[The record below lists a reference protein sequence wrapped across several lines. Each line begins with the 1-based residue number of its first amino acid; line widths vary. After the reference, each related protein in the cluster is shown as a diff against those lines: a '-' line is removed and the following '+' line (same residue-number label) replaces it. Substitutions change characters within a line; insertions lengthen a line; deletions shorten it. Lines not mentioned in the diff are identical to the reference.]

1 MEKINT
7 ALILCAGYGKRLNP
21 LTLNK
26 PKPLLE
32 VKDISLLENTINF
45 INDFGI
51 KNILINTFYLKEQI
65 KEFINK
71 KNFNCKINI
80 IDDGK
85 SILDTGGGILNLIK
99 KSDNENFFVFN
110 PDTLWSKEYI
120 EVIRKMENFYFE
132 NKIQNILLV
141 VNKSNSFDKKLKGDF
156 NLDAKNILNYKEKI
170 FIYTGCQIINKNVFS
185 KVNEKSFSI
194 FEIWNQLTNEN
205 KLYGFESLNDF
216 IHITDI
222 EIFNKLSKNYLIFSS
237 FLIQIF
243 CIY

>member
-21 LTLNK
+21 LTLK
-26 PKPLLE
+26 VPKPLLKL
-32 VKDISLLENTINF
+32 KDISLLENTINF
-45 INDFGI
+45 INDLGV

-71 KNFNCKINI
+71 KNFNCKINVV
-80 IDDGK
+80 DDGN

-99 KSDNENFFVFN
+99 KSDNDNFFVFN
-110 PDTLWSKEYI
+110 PDTIWTKEYI
-120 EVIRKMENFYFE
+120 EVIRKMEVFYLK

-141 VNKSNSFDKKLKGDF
+141 VNKSKSFDKKLKGDF
-156 NLDAKNILNYKEKI
+156 NLNSKNILNYQEKA

-185 KVNEKSFSI
+185 KIDQNSFSI
-194 FEIWNQLTNEN
+194 IEIWNQLIDEN

-216 IHITDI
+216 IHVTDL
-222 EIFNKLSKNYLIFSS
+222 EIFNKLSKN
-237 FLIQIF
+237 
-243 CIY
+243 

>member
-1 MEKINT
+1 MEKIDT

-21 LTLNK
+21 LTLK
-26 PKPLLE
+26 VPKPLLKL
-32 VKDISLLENTINF
+32 KDISLLENTVNF
-45 INDFGI
+45 INDLGI

-71 KNFNCKINI
+71 KNFNCKINVV
-80 IDDGK
+80 DDGN

-110 PDTLWSKEYI
+110 PDTMWSKEYI
-120 EVIRKMENFYFE
+120 EVIKKMEIFYLK

-141 VNKSNSFDKKLKGDF
+141 VNKSKSFDKKLKGDF
-156 NLDAKNILNYKEKI
+156 NLNSKNILNYQEKA

-185 KVNEKSFSI
+185 IIDQNSFSI
-194 FEIWNQLTNEN
+194 IKIWNQLIDEN

-216 IHITDI
+216 IHVTDI
-222 EIFNKLSKNYLIFSS
+222 EIFNKLSKN
-237 FLIQIF
+237 
-243 CIY
+243 

>member
-1 MEKINT
+1 MEKIDT

-21 LTLNK
+21 LTLK
-26 PKPLLE
+26 APKPLL
-32 VKDISLLENTINF
+32 KLKNISLLENTINF

-80 IDDGK
+80 IDDGN

-99 KSDNENFFVFN
+99 KSDNNNFFVFN
-110 PDTLWSKEYI
+110 PDTIWSKEYI
-120 EVIRKMENFYFE
+120 KVIRKMEVFYLK

-141 VNKSNSFDKKLKGDF
+141 VNKSKSFDKKLKGDF
-156 NLDAKNILNYKEKI
+156 NLNSKNILNYQEKN

-185 KVNEKSFSI
+185 IIDKNSFSI
-194 FEIWNQLTNEN
+194 IEIWNQLIDKN

-216 IHITDI
+216 IHVTDI
-222 EIFNKLSKNYLIFSS
+222 EIFDKLSKN
-237 FLIQIF
+237 
-243 CIY
+243 

>member
-21 LTLNK
+21 LTLK
-26 PKPLLE
+26 VPKPLLKL
-32 VKDISLLENTINF
+32 KDISLLENTINF
-45 INDFGI
+45 INDLGV

-71 KNFNCKINI
+71 KNFNCKINVV
-80 IDDGK
+80 DDGN

-99 KSDNENFFVFN
+99 KSDNDNFFVFN
-110 PDTLWSKEYI
+110 PDTIWSKEYI
-120 EVIRKMENFYFE
+120 EVIRKMEVFYLK

-141 VNKSNSFDKKLKGDF
+141 VNKSKSFDKKLKGDF
-156 NLDAKNILNYKEKI
+156 NLNSKNILNYQEKA

-185 KVNEKSFSI
+185 KIDQNSFSI
-194 FEIWNQLTNEN
+194 IEIWNQLIDEN

-216 IHITDI
+216 IHVTDI
-222 EIFNKLSKNYLIFSS
+222 EIFNKLSKN
-237 FLIQIF
+237 
-243 CIY
+243 

>member
-26 PKPLLE
+26 PKPLLK
-32 VKDISLLENTINF
+32 VKDISLLENTINL

-71 KNFNCKINI
+71 KNFNCKIKI
-80 IDDGK
+80 IEDGD

-99 KSDNENFFVFN
+99 KSENENFFVFN
-110 PDTLWSKEYI
+110 PDTIWSKEYI
-120 EVIRKMENFYFE
+120 EIIGKMESFYFK

-141 VNKSNSFDKKLKGDF
+141 VKKSNSFDKKLKGDF
-156 NLDAKNILNYKEKI
+156 NLDSKNILNFKDKN

-185 KVNEKSFSI
+185 LVDKNSFSVI
-194 FEIWNQLTNEN
+194 EIWNQLIKEN
-205 KLYGFESLNDF
+205 KLYGFESLNDL
-216 IHITDI
+216 IHVTDI
-222 EIFNKLSKNYLIFSS
+222 EIFNKLSKN
-237 FLIQIF
+237 
-243 CIY
+243 

>member
-1 MEKINT
+1 MKKINT

-26 PKPLLE
+26 PKPLLK
-32 VKDISLLENTINF
+32 VKDISLLENTINL

-71 KNFNCKINI
+71 KNFNCKIKI
-80 IDDGK
+80 IEDGD

-99 KSDNENFFVFN
+99 KSENENFFVFN
-110 PDTLWSKEYI
+110 PDTIWSKEYI
-120 EVIRKMENFYFE
+120 EIIAKMESFYFK

-141 VNKSNSFDKKLKGDF
+141 VKKSNSFDKKLKGDF
-156 NLDAKNILNYKEKI
+156 NLDSKNILNYKDKN

-185 KVNEKSFSI
+185 TVNKKSFSI
-194 FEIWNQLTNEN
+194 VEIWNKLVNEN
-205 KLYGFESLNDF
+205 ELYGFESSNDF
-216 IHITDI
+216 VHVTDI
-222 EIFNKLSKNYLIFSS
+222 EIFNKLSKN
-237 FLIQIF
+237 
-243 CIY
+243 

>member
-32 VKDISLLENTINF
+32 VKDISLLENTINL
-45 INDFGI
+45 INDYGI

-71 KNFNCKINI
+71 KNFNCKIKI
-80 IDDGK
+80 VEDGD

-99 KSDNENFFVFN
+99 KSENENFFVFN
-110 PDTLWSKEYI
+110 PDTIWSKEYI
-120 EVIRKMENFYFE
+120 EIIGKMESFYFK

-141 VNKSNSFDKKLKGDF
+141 VKKSNSFDKKLKGDF
-156 NLDAKNILNYKEKI
+156 NLDSKNILNFKDKN

-185 KVNEKSFSI
+185 TVNKKSFSI
-194 FEIWNQLTNEN
+194 VEIWNKLVNEN
-205 KLYGFESLNDF
+205 ELYGFESSNDF
-216 IHITDI
+216 VHVTDI
-222 EIFNKLSKNYLIFSS
+222 EIFNKLSKNY
-237 FLIQIF
+237 
-243 CIY
+243 

>member
-32 VKDISLLENTINF
+32 VKDISLLENTINL

-51 KNILINTFYLKEQI
+51 KNIFINTFYLKEQI

-80 IDDGK
+80 IEDGD

-99 KSDNENFFVFN
+99 KTDNENFFVFN

-120 EVIRKMENFYFE
+120 EIIRKMENFYFE

-141 VNKSNSFDKKLKGDF
+141 VKKSNSFDKKLEGDF
-156 NLDAKNILNYKEKI
+156 NLDEKNILNYKEKS

-185 KVNEKSFSI
+185 KVNKRSFSI
-194 FEIWNQLTNEN
+194 VEIWNQLINEN
-205 KLYGFESLNDF
+205 KLHGFESLNDF
-216 IHITDI
+216 IHVTDL
-222 EIFNKLSKNYLIFSS
+222 EIFKKLSKK
-237 FLIQIF
+237 
-243 CIY
+243 

>member
-1 MEKINT
+1 MEKIDT

-21 LTLNK
+21 LTLK
-26 PKPLLE
+26 APKPLL
-32 VKDISLLENTINF
+32 KLKNISLLENTINF

-80 IDDGK
+80 IDDGN

-99 KSDNENFFVFN
+99 KSDNNNFFVFN
-110 PDTLWSKEYI
+110 PDTIWSKEYI
-120 EVIRKMENFYFE
+120 KVIRKMEVFYLK

-141 VNKSNSFDKKLKGDF
+141 VNKSKSFDKKLKGDF
-156 NLDAKNILNYKEKI
+156 NLNSKNILNYQEKN

-185 KVNEKSFSI
+185 IIDKNSFSI
-194 FEIWNQLTNEN
+194 VEIWNQLIDKN

-216 IHITDI
+216 IHVTDI
-222 EIFNKLSKNYLIFSS
+222 EIFEKLSKN
-237 FLIQIF
+237 
-243 CIY
+243 

>member
-21 LTLNK
+21 LTLK
-26 PKPLLE
+26 APKPLLKL
-32 VKDISLLENTINF
+32 KDISLLENTINF
-45 INDFGI
+45 INDLGV

-71 KNFNCKINI
+71 KNFDCKINVV
-80 IDDGK
+80 DDGN

-99 KSDNENFFVFN
+99 KSDNDNFFVFN
-110 PDTLWSKEYI
+110 PDTMWSKEYI
-120 EVIRKMENFYFE
+120 EVIRKMEVFYLK

-141 VNKSNSFDKKLKGDF
+141 VNKSKSFDKKLKGDF
-156 NLDAKNILNYKEKI
+156 NLNSKNILNYQEKA

-185 KVNEKSFSI
+185 IIDQNSFSI
-194 FEIWNQLTNEN
+194 IEIWNQLIDEN

-216 IHITDI
+216 IHVTDI
-222 EIFNKLSKNYLIFSS
+222 EIFNKLSKN
-237 FLIQIF
+237 
-243 CIY
+243 

>member
-32 VKDISLLENTINF
+32 LKDISLLENTINL

-71 KNFNCKINI
+71 KNFNCKIKI
-80 IDDGK
+80 IEDGD

-99 KSDNENFFVFN
+99 KSENENFFVFN
-110 PDTLWSKEYI
+110 PDTIWSKEYI
-120 EVIRKMENFYFE
+120 KEIKKMEIFYLK

-141 VNKSNSFDKKLKGDF
+141 VKKSNSFDKKLKGDF
-156 NLDAKNILNYKEKI
+156 NLDTKNILNYKDKN

-185 KVNEKSFSI
+185 TVNKKSFSI
-194 FEIWNQLTNEN
+194 VEIWNKLINEN
-205 KLYGFESLNDF
+205 ELYGFESSNDF
-216 IHITDI
+216 VHVTDI
-222 EIFNKLSKNYLIFSS
+222 EIFNKLSKN
-237 FLIQIF
+237 
-243 CIY
+243 

>member
-1 MEKINT
+1 MKKINT

-32 VKDISLLENTINF
+32 VKDISLLENTINL

-51 KNILINTFYLKEQI
+51 KNILINTFYLKDQI

-71 KNFNCKINI
+71 KNFNCKIKI
-80 IDDGK
+80 IEDGD

-99 KSDNENFFVFN
+99 KSENENFFVFN
-110 PDTLWSKEYI
+110 PDTIWSKEYI
-120 EVIRKMENFYFE
+120 EIIEKMESFYFK

-141 VNKSNSFDKKLKGDF
+141 VKKSNSFDKKLKGDF
-156 NLDAKNILNYKEKI
+156 NLDSKNILNFKDKN

-185 KVNEKSFSI
+185 TVNKKSFSI
-194 FEIWNQLTNEN
+194 VEIWNKLVNEN
-205 KLYGFESLNDF
+205 ELYGFESSNDF
-216 IHITDI
+216 VHVTDI
-222 EIFNKLSKNYLIFSS
+222 EIFNKLSKN
-237 FLIQIF
+237 
-243 CIY
+243 

>member
-21 LTLNK
+21 LTLK
-26 PKPLLE
+26 VPKPLLKL
-32 VKDISLLENTINF
+32 KDISLLENTINF
-45 INDFGI
+45 INDLGV

-71 KNFNCKINI
+71 KNFNCKINVV
-80 IDDGK
+80 DDGN

-99 KSDNENFFVFN
+99 KSDNDNFFVFN
-110 PDTLWSKEYI
+110 PDTIWTKEYI
-120 EVIRKMENFYFE
+120 EVIRKMEAFYIK

-141 VNKSNSFDKKLKGDF
+141 VNKSKSFDKKLKGDF
-156 NLDAKNILNYKEKI
+156 NLNSKNILNYQEKA

-185 KVNEKSFSI
+185 IIDQNSFSI
-194 FEIWNQLTNEN
+194 IEIWNQLIEEN

-216 IHITDI
+216 IHVTDL
-222 EIFNKLSKNYLIFSS
+222 EIFNKLSKN
-237 FLIQIF
+237 
-243 CIY
+243 

>member
-21 LTLNK
+21 LTLK
-26 PKPLLE
+26 APKPLLKL
-32 VKDISLLENTINF
+32 KDISLLENTINF
-45 INDFGI
+45 INDLGV

-71 KNFNCKINI
+71 KNFDCKINVV
-80 IDDGK
+80 DDGN

-99 KSDNENFFVFN
+99 KSDNDNFFVFN
-110 PDTLWSKEYI
+110 PDTMWSKEYI
-120 EVIRKMENFYFE
+120 EVIRKMEVFYLK

-141 VNKSNSFDKKLKGDF
+141 VNKSKSFDKKLNGDF
-156 NLDAKNILNYKEKI
+156 NLNYKNILNYQEKG

-185 KVNEKSFSI
+185 IINQNSFSI
-194 FEIWNQLTNEN
+194 IEVWNQLIDEN

-216 IHITDI
+216 IHVTDI
-222 EIFNKLSKNYLIFSS
+222 EIFNKLSKN
-237 FLIQIF
+237 
-243 CIY
+243 

>member
-32 VKDISLLENTINF
+32 VKDISLLENTINL

-51 KNILINTFYLKEQI
+51 KNIFINTFYLKEQI

-80 IDDGK
+80 IEDGD

-99 KSDNENFFVFN
+99 KTDNENFFVFN

-120 EVIRKMENFYFE
+120 EIIRKMENFYFE

-141 VNKSNSFDKKLKGDF
+141 VKKSNSFDKKLEGDF
-156 NLDAKNILNYKEKI
+156 NLDERNILNYKEKS

-185 KVNEKSFSI
+185 KVNKKSFSI
-194 FEIWNQLTNEN
+194 VEIWKQLINEN

-222 EIFNKLSKNYLIFSS
+222 EIFNKLSKN
-237 FLIQIF
+237 
-243 CIY
+243 

>member
-32 VKDISLLENTINF
+32 VKDISLLENTINL

-51 KNILINTFYLKEQI
+51 KNIFINTFYLKEQI

-80 IDDGK
+80 IEDGD

-99 KSDNENFFVFN
+99 KTDNENFFVFN
-110 PDTLWSKEYI
+110 PDTIWSKEYI
-120 EVIRKMENFYFE
+120 EIIRKMESFYFE

-185 KVNEKSFSI
+185 KVNKKSFSI
-194 FEIWNQLTNEN
+194 VEIWNQLINEN

-222 EIFNKLSKNYLIFSS
+222 EIFNKLSKN
-237 FLIQIF
+237 
-243 CIY
+243 

>member
-32 VKDISLLENTINF
+32 VKDISLLENTINL
-45 INDFGI
+45 INDLEI

-80 IDDGK
+80 IEDGN

-120 EVIRKMENFYFE
+120 EIIRKMESFYFE
-132 NKIQNILLV
+132 NEIQNILLV
-141 VNKSNSFDKKLKGDF
+141 VKKSNSFDKKLEGDF
-156 NLDAKNILNYKEKI
+156 NLDERNILNYKEKS

-185 KVNEKSFSI
+185 KVNKKSFSI
-194 FEIWNQLTNEN
+194 VEIWKQLINEN

-222 EIFNKLSKNYLIFSS
+222 EIFKKLSKD
-237 FLIQIF
+237 
-243 CIY
+243 

>member
-21 LTLNK
+21 LTLK
-26 PKPLLE
+26 VPKPLLKL
-32 VKDISLLENTINF
+32 KDISLLENTINF
-45 INDFGI
+45 INDLGV

-71 KNFNCKINI
+71 KNFDCKINVV
-80 IDDGK
+80 DDGN

-99 KSDNENFFVFN
+99 KSDNDNFFVFN
-110 PDTLWSKEYI
+110 PDTMWSKEYI
-120 EVIRKMENFYFE
+120 EVIRKMEVFYLK

-141 VNKSNSFDKKLKGDF
+141 VNKSKSFDKKLKGDF
-156 NLDAKNILNYKEKI
+156 NLNSKNILNYQEKA

-185 KVNEKSFSI
+185 KIDQNSFSI
-194 FEIWNQLTNEN
+194 IEIWNQLIDEN

-222 EIFNKLSKNYLIFSS
+222 EIFNKLSKN
-237 FLIQIF
+237 
-243 CIY
+243 

>member
-32 VKDISLLENTINF
+32 VKDISLLENTINL

-51 KNILINTFYLKEQI
+51 KNILINTFYLEEQI

-80 IDDGK
+80 IEDGN
-85 SILDTGGGILNLIK
+85 SILATGGGILNLIK

-110 PDTLWSKEYI
+110 PDTLWNKEYI

-185 KVNEKSFSI
+185 KINKKSFSI
-194 FEIWNQLTNEN
+194 VEIWNQLINEN

-222 EIFNKLSKNYLIFSS
+222 EIFNKLSKN
-237 FLIQIF
+237 
-243 CIY
+243 

>member
-1 MEKINT
+1 MKKINT

-32 VKDISLLENTINF
+32 VKDISLLENTINL

-80 IDDGK
+80 IDDGN

-99 KSDNENFFVFN
+99 KSENENFFVFN
-110 PDTLWSKEYI
+110 PDTLWSKKYI
-120 EVIRKMENFYFE
+120 EIIRKMESFYFE
-132 NKIQNILLV
+132 NEIQNILLV
-141 VNKSNSFDKKLKGDF
+141 VKKSNSFDKNLEGDF
-156 NLDAKNILNYKEKI
+156 NLDTKNILNYKEKS

-185 KVNEKSFSI
+185 KVHKNSFSI
-194 FEIWNQLTNEN
+194 IEIWNQLINEN

-222 EIFNKLSKNYLIFSS
+222 EIFKKLSKN
-237 FLIQIF
+237 
-243 CIY
+243 